1 MPHFTLVVDPR
12 SGPVIN
18 AGVAVSDQRAK
29 ALKKA
34 GRSPPAI
41 RPIKALIDTGA
52 SATCIDP
59 SVMSALGLNP
69 TGTAK
74 IFTPSSGHTAVEHD
88 QYDVGILIQAR
99 SSQVPLHIG
108 TVGVISAQL
117 KFQGIDALIGRDI
130 LSQCILQYN
139 GSVGQ
144 FSLAF

>member
-1 MPHFTLVVDPR
+1 M
-12 SGPVIN
+12 IN
-18 AGVAVSDQRAK
+18 ANVSVSEQRAT

-34 GRSPPAI
+34 GQPSPPI

-52 SATCIDP
+52 SATCVDP

-74 IFTPSSGHTAVEHD
+74 IFTPSSGQVAVEYD
-88 QYDVGILIQAR
+88 QYDVGILILAKQN
-99 SSQVPLHIG
+99 QTPLHIG
-108 TVGVISAQL
+108 TVGVIATQL
-117 KFQGIDALIGRDI
+117 KYQGIDALIGRDI

-139 GSVGQ
+139 GSMGQ